1 MRWASRRLLSASMMA
16 PAIVSCLL
24 AAASPAR
31 KIVAGAKC
39 APGEPQTDSA
49 STLVQGVLF
58 TARPI
63 GVEAYESRLE
73 KRAPGMGGLFRGP
86 DGRPAPFQVFLVSV
100 ENRNK
105 DLGRLQPGNVVRLG
119 GDNTEDH
126 ILDYTDLYRY
136 LQGIGKAGESLESV
150 SEEIFDSGVTLDPD
164 RPVERLL
171 FFRDLTQD
179 KRRKGISL
187 LFSSFQVG
195 SETYQAGISWHFEKV
210 K

>member
-1 MRWASRRLLSASMMA
+1 MRGISRLLCVWITA
-16 PAIVSCLL
+16 PAIVSCLF
-24 AAASPAR
+24 AATPADR

-39 APGEPQTDSA
+39 APGEAPTDSA
-49 STLVQGVLF
+49 STLVQGVRF

-63 GVEAYESRLE
+63 AVEEYEARLAS
-73 KRAPGMGGLFRGP
+73 RAPGMGGLFRGP

-100 ENRNK
+100 ENQNK
-105 DLGRLQPGNVVRLG
+105 DLARLQPGNVLRLG
-119 GDNTEDH
+119 GDNQEDH

-136 LQGIGKAGESLESV
+136 LQGIGKPGESLESV
-150 SEEIFDSGVTLDPD
+150 QDEIFDSGVTLDPG

-171 FFRDLTQD
+171 FFRDLTEN

-195 SETYQAGISWHFEKV
+195 SETYQAGVSWHFEKAR
-210 K
+210 